1 MIFRRFIRPSAVLA
15 LSGALFAS
23 CATRQQIDVVDG
35 SVMEVR
41 KSDEERQRD
50 VAELQAKVAEL
61 QDALTQRQADEVQLQ
76 NTTSRLQSHIV
87 ELQDEVDYLQGRVT
101 EFQGTVTA
109 AIAGTSKID
118 LQDTVDDHA
127 GDGNQPPRELYV
139 VPAGKYA
146 EVRVLSIERSDPKLN
161 FVLQLGTSGYYSYGA
176 IIRNAGQPN
185 PLPLA
190 GMKIT
195 SYGTPIILDAGQKIM
210 CQIVNDETE
219 KKSLTYHILISEHP
233 LSGTL

>member
-1 MIFRRFIRPSAVLA
+1 MIFHRFIRHPALLA
-15 LSGALFAS
+15 LSLGLSAG

-41 KSDEERQRD
+41 KSDEQRQRE
-50 VAELQAKVAEL
+50 VAQLQVQVAGL
-61 QDALTQRQADEVQLQ
+61 QDALQQRQADEVQLQ
-76 NTTSRLQSHIV
+76 NTATKLQSRLV
-87 ELQDEVDYLQGRVT
+87 ELQDEVDYLQSRVT
-101 EFQGTVTA
+101 QYQGTVAT
-109 AIAGTSKID
+109 AIAGTAKID
-118 LQDTVDDHA
+118 LQDTVDDHT

-146 EVRVLSIERSDPKLN
+146 EVRVLSLERSDPKLN

-185 PLPLA
+185 PLPIA

-219 KKSLTYHILISEHP
+219 KRSLTYHILISEHP